1 MDEETLIQKHMGL
14 VITIAKKFRPN
25 SDYEHAEYIQEGS
38 IALLR
43 AIRKFDPTRNVQL
56 STFAWK
62 YIHKAILK
70 YILKQNKNKQ
80 VAQLSTDLPNKNTVS
95 TIQEILHKNLT
106 DKERTIIEMRLNNYT
121 FEEIGKKIGC
131 TRGWSNRLFNRA
143 AQKIRDEHAR

>member
-1 MDEETLIQKHMGL
+1 MDENELIQHNLGL
-14 VITIAKKFRPN
+14 VITIAKKFKPAN
-25 SDYEHAEYIQEGS
+25 DYEYSEYVQEGS

-43 AIRKFDPTRNVQL
+43 AIRKFDPTRAKL

-80 VAQLSTDLPNKNTVS
+80 TAQLSEDLPNKNAISVIKDMLPNT
-95 TIQEILHKNLT
+95 LT
-106 DKERTIIEMRLNNYT
+106 PKERTIIEMRLENYT
-121 FEEIGKKIGC
+121 FEQIGKHIGC

-143 AQKIRDEHAR
+143 AEKIRDEHAK

>member
-1 MDEETLIQKHMGL
+1 MDENELVQRHLGL
-14 VITIAKKFRPN
+14 VVTIAKKFRPTN
-25 SDYEHAEYIQEGS
+25 DYEHSEYIQEGS

-43 AIRKFDPTRNVQL
+43 AIRKFDPSRNVQL

-80 VAQLSTDLPNKNTVS
+80 VAQLLTDLPNTHTVS
-95 TIQEILHKNLT
+95 TIQEILPKNLT
-106 DKERTIIEMRLNNYT
+106 EKERTIIEMRLEGYT

-131 TRGWSNRLFNRA
+131 TRGWSNRLFNRGA
-143 AQKIRDEHAR
+143 EKIRNEYAR

>member
-1 MDEETLIQKHMGL
+1 MTENELVQRHLGL
-14 VITIAKKFRPN
+14 VVTIAKKFRPSN
-25 SDYEHAEYIQEGS
+25 DYEHSEYIQEGS

-43 AIRKFDPTRNVQL
+43 AIRKFDPERNVQL

-80 VAQLSTDLPNKNTVS
+80 TAQLSEDLPNRHAISAIK
-95 TIQEILHKNLT
+95 EILPKNLT
-106 DKERTIIEMRLNNYT
+106 NKERIIIEMRLDNYT